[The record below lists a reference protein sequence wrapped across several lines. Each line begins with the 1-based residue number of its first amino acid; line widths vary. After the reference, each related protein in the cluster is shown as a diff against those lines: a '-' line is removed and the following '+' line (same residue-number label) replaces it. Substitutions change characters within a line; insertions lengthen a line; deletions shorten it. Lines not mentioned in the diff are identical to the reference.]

1 MIKKLVLLF
10 IFTLSE
16 FAFASENSYKVEL
29 ISVSSKER
37 ASDFDFSVFFYDTNL
52 FSTFFGIKNYVDNNT
67 KNHFFSLSIDDIY
80 INYSNNDDLLFS
92 IGYWPRYQGIII
104 KKANDIMYKFIQDYS
119 SKDDIDISI
128 KLGQII
134 NLENYMSPE
143 LLSKKMLVKHID
155 MNYSILLYYYNNTC
169 VNVLLNKL

>member
-1 MIKKLVLLF
+1 
-10 IFTLSE
+10 
-16 FAFASENSYKVEL
+16 
-29 ISVSSKER
+29 
-37 ASDFDFSVFFYDTNL
+37 
-52 FSTFFGIKNYVDNNT
+52 
-67 KNHFFSLSIDDIY
+67 
-80 INYSNNDDLLFS
+80 
-92 IGYWPRYQGIII
+92 
-104 KKANDIMYKFIQDYS
+104 MYKFIQDYS